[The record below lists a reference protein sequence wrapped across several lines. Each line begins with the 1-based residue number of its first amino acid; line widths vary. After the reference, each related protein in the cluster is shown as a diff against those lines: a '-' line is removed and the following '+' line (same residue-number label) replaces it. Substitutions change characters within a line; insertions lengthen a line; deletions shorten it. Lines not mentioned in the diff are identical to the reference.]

1 MIKIFLWASI
11 IWLLP
16 FLFFVQ
22 KNEAKFKKN
31 IVVGVT
37 LPQDAREDAEVL
49 GLLRNYVRETGIICI
64 VLGIAVIPC
73 LLPKGYNWM
82 LFAWMLWLDF
92 VIIFTQIPFIKC
104 NKKLKAL
111 KEERGW
117 KKKATSEDG
126 AAAATV
132 KVDMSNISAPR
143 WLSPWVFAGAFVLTL
158 VPLAFD
164 MTLWPIILTYAV
176 TQIMFYFFYRYAF
189 RTKSEAVDGNVD
201 LTKALTQIRRS
212 YWGRIWVNISYL
224 TALFSVSSLLLK
236 GHPGLFI
243 WVTILYSALT
253 VFVVATPEFRIRKKQ
268 AELTKDSGTG
278 EYIDDDDHWVWGMF
292 YYNPR
297 DSHSMVNGRVGVGST
312 VNVARPLGKFM
323 MIIAV
328 VILVA
333 MPAFPFMLDWS
344 IESKVSFMQEDSHVT
359 VSCGRDDYRVDLERV
374 EEVTLVNEY
383 PEGLSRTWGTATEKI
398 LKGNFSS
405 KDYPPMQVCL
415 NPGKTPYIL
424 VLTNNRRAYLFGTDD
439 PQKTKELYDLLSSP
453 LSGQ

>member
-1 MIKIFLWASI
+1 MIKIFLGASI

-37 LPQDAREDAEVL
+37 LPQEAREDAEVL

-176 TQIMFYFFYRYAF
+176 TQIMFYFFYRYSI
-189 RTKSEAVDGNVD
+189 K
-201 LTKALTQIRRS
+201 
-212 YWGRIWVNISYL
+212 IS
-224 TALFSVSSLLLK
+224 
-236 GHPGLFI
+236 
-243 WVTILYSALT
+243 IL
-253 VFVVATPEFRIRKKQ
+253 I
-268 AELTKDSGTG
+268 
-278 EYIDDDDHWVWGMF
+278 
-292 YYNPR
+292 N
-297 DSHSMVNGRVGVGST
+297 
-312 VNVARPLGKFM
+312 
-323 MIIAV
+323 
-328 VILVA
+328 
-333 MPAFPFMLDWS
+333 
-344 IESKVSFMQEDSHVT
+344 
-359 VSCGRDDYRVDLERV
+359 
-374 EEVTLVNEY
+374 
-383 PEGLSRTWGTATEKI
+383 
-398 LKGNFSS
+398 
-405 KDYPPMQVCL
+405 
-415 NPGKTPYIL
+415 
-424 VLTNNRRAYLFGTDD
+424 
-439 PQKTKELYDLLSSP
+439 
-453 LSGQ
+453 